1 MFQIKNILTYLFSFL
16 LVSSC
21 GGGGGATGDTAQ
33 EKISV
38 TITVDKLPNV
48 VAYNRAVTPDGYVEF
63 GWGVTFDINADG
75 AINQGDIGLRLLHF
89 KAPGSNEMTGPL
101 SDFSARLWIYTTD
114 TRSESIATATPTIT
128 GNSIT
133 LSIDKSAH
141 ASLASIS
148 NTTLVYFLTVNRDD
162 SNGLPIYDYYPGFAT
177 LIDIPLD
184 KQFTDVQG
192 DVVPQESDMVS
203 MSLDF

>member
-1 MFQIKNILTYLFSFL
+1 MFQIKNVLTYLFIFL
-16 LVSSC
+16 WVSAC
-21 GGGGGATGDTAQ
+21 GGGGGASGDAAP

-48 VAYNRAVTPDGYVEF
+48 VNYNRAVTPDGYVEF
-63 GWGVTFDINADG
+63 GWGVTFDINGDG

-89 KAPGSNEMTGPL
+89 KAPSSSETTGPL
-101 SDFSARLWIYTTD
+101 SDFSARLWIFTTD
-114 TRSESIATATPTIT
+114 TRLESVAAATQTIT

-133 LSIDKSAH
+133 LSIDRSAH

-148 NTTLVYFLTVNRDD
+148 NTTLVYFLTTNRDD

-192 DVVPQESDMVS
+192 DVVPPESDMVS
-203 MSLDF
+203 MSLNF